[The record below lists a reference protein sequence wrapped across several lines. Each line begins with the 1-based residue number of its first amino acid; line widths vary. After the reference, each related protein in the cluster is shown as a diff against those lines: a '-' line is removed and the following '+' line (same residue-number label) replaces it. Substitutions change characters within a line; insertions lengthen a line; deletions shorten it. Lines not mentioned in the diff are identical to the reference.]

1 MGQPSNQGERPGSNT
16 APREVCDPKARRSR
30 SGTGAPL
37 ECLPAAVSD
46 ILRATAVL
54 ELAGAWELARFGSME
69 VEQAETGSIALAAQG
84 LLERFW
90 LPGEG
95 EQPGRWLVCLTRRGA
110 RKAKVLVGRRV
121 RCLRIDNKASI
132 FVHHQLAV
140 SQAVASLVAGLGRER
155 IQTLIVGHQLAADL
169 KEAGARSKYAPD
181 AYLAFRVGSGAAA
194 YTRNLFLEI
203 DCGTEGRHQLRAK
216 LRRLDRYYLDEH
228 RRLLGSDR
236 LMVGFTVPTAQREEV
251 VTGVI
256 REGHC
261 RVRAVVTRQS
271 EAVDCDPV
279 TLGWRDGRTGEVC
292 SLVDPC

>member
-1 MGQPSNQGERPGSNT
+1 MGQPSNPNERPRSE
-16 APREVCDPKARRSR
+16 ASPREACNPNP
-30 SGTGAPL
+30 GAPP
-37 ECLPAAVSD
+37 ECPPAAVSE

-54 ELAGAWELARFGSME
+54 ELASAGELARFGGIE
-69 VEQAETGSIALAAQG
+69 VEQAETGSAALAAQG
-84 LLERFW
+84 LLDRFW
-90 LPGEG
+90 IPGEG

-110 RKAKVLVGRRV
+110 RRAKVLVGRKV
-121 RCLRIDNKASI
+121 RCLRTDHKASI

-140 SQAVASLVAGLGRER
+140 SQVVASLVAGLGRER
-155 IQTLIVGHQLAADL
+155 IQSLIMGHQLAASL

-194 YTRNLFLEI
+194 YTRNLFLEV

-228 RRLLGSDR
+228 RRIVGSDR

-251 VTGVI
+251 VTEVI

-261 RVRAVVTRQS
+261 RVRALVARQS
-271 EAVDCDPV
+271 EAVDCDSV
-279 TLGWRDGRTGEVC
+279 TLGWRDARTGEVC
-292 SLVDPC
+292 HLVDPC